1 MNEEQ
6 LPDGAIVRDAG
17 SIEEN
22 LPMVNYIIL
31 SRIYDMLSLIAN
43 KIVGPEEVSK
53 MVGYHEQGFLLGPDP
68 AFTPKEEQEQINDL
82 Q

>member
-6 LPDGAIVRDAG
+6 LPDGALVKDAG
-17 SIEEN
+17 SIEDN

-31 SRIYDMLSLIAN
+31 SRIYDLLSLIAN

-68 AFTPKEEQEQINDL
+68 AFTPNEVKEMVDGVQ
-82 Q
+82 

>member
-68 AFTPKEEQEQINDL
+68 AFTPKEAQEQINDL

>member
-6 LPDGAIVRDAG
+6 LPDGAVIKDAG
-17 SIEEN
+17 SIEDN

-31 SRIYDMLSLIAN
+31 SRIYDLLSLIAN

-53 MVGYHEQGFLLGPDP
+53 MVAYHEEGFLLGPDP
-68 AFTPKEEQEQINDL
+68 AFTPNEVKEQRDGVQ
-82 Q
+82 